1 MDEALAARKQPRKVI
16 VSPPSTVEADE
27 ELLVVSFDGSASVKR
42 NIGAFS
48 AVIWK
53 LPEWSIITAASGY
66 LPEITVNEAEYQ
78 GLLLGLDLLP
88 TLDRGWIVICGDSNL
103 IIRQMRGE
111 IDCRAPKLQLL
122 RLKALDRL
130 KSWPKHDLLHVKREW
145 NQSADKLA
153 NAALKEE
160 AGTSVT
166 SEADRQDL
174 ITLNRLDEILQPKIE
189 APVCMP
195 IATRAASRRRRVR
208 PETLQESVV
217 QRVRIRRVLQ
227 AQDEEQWIVHL
238 KAYLQGDVTSL
249 SAEEAKSCAK
259 IAAEYDLDESG
270 LLLYCSTGT
279 KLDVDR
285 DSIVRVVVPET
296 LQQDFLHHYHAS
308 LEGGHQGIGRTF
320 ARIRKHFH
328 WRGLF
333 RSVQKYVGECVDC
346 ETGKGRPLLQG
357 ESPGNIQATYPFH
370 FVLLVRYIV
379 LLSPLLE
386 LNSNHHSRLA
396 FTSCLVFFIFPLL
409 SVPFPPLAPSTAPH
423 RPHPFRHPLLQ
434 GVLRRFRR
442 ELHHHTFATI
452 HCLVDQPVSHFVVL
466 SVVMRPA
473 FDSAYI
479 REPHRCLIPILQP
492 LGFRWRPGA
501 QYPQNHRAV
510 SHHVYLSPAFH
521 RRMCQ

>member
-166 SEADRQDL
+166 SEADLQDL
-174 ITLNRLDEILQPKIE
+174 IT
-189 APVCMP
+189 
-195 IATRAASRRRRVR
+195 
-208 PETLQESVV
+208 
-217 QRVRIRRVLQ
+217 
-227 AQDEEQWIVHL
+227 IV
-238 KAYLQGDVTSL
+238 
-249 SAEEAKSCAK
+249 
-259 IAAEYDLDESG
+259 
-270 LLLYCSTGT
+270 
-279 KLDVDR
+279 
-285 DSIVRVVVPET
+285 
-296 LQQDFLHHYHAS
+296 
-308 LEGGHQGIGRTF
+308 
-320 ARIRKHFH
+320 
-328 WRGLF
+328 
-333 RSVQKYVGECVDC
+333 
-346 ETGKGRPLLQG
+346 
-357 ESPGNIQATYPFH
+357 
-370 FVLLVRYIV
+370 
-379 LLSPLLE
+379 
-386 LNSNHHSRLA
+386 
-396 FTSCLVFFIFPLL
+396 
-409 SVPFPPLAPSTAPH
+409 
-423 RPHPFRHPLLQ
+423 
-434 GVLRRFRR
+434 
-442 ELHHHTFATI
+442 
-452 HCLVDQPVSHFVVL
+452 
-466 SVVMRPA
+466 
-473 FDSAYI
+473 
-479 REPHRCLIPILQP
+479 
-492 LGFRWRPGA
+492 
-501 QYPQNHRAV
+501 
-510 SHHVYLSPAFH
+510 
-521 RRMCQ
+521 

>member
-189 APVCMP
+189 APVCMA
-195 IATRAASRRRRVR
+195 IATRAASRRRRAR

-259 IAAEYDLDESG
+259 IAAENDLDESG

-285 DSIVRVVVPET
+285 ARSCGWSSRRRFSRTSSTITMPAWKAGIRGSGGRSRGSGSISTGAVCFGVSRNMWVNAWTVK
-296 LQQDFLHHYHAS
+296 L
-308 LEGGHQGIGRTF
+308 
-320 ARIRKHFH
+320 
-328 WRGLF
+328 
-333 RSVQKYVGECVDC
+333 
-346 ETGKGRPLLQG
+346 GKGAPFFK
-357 ESPGNIQATYPFH
+357 ES
-370 FVLLVRYIV
+370 
-379 LLSPLLE
+379 
-386 LNSNHHSRLA
+386 
-396 FTSCLVFFIFPLL
+396 
-409 SVPFPPLAPSTAPH
+409 
-423 RPHPFRHPLLQ
+423 
-434 GVLRRFRR
+434 
-442 ELHHHTFATI
+442 
-452 HCLVDQPVSHFVVL
+452 
-466 SVVMRPA
+466 
-473 FDSAYI
+473 
-479 REPHRCLIPILQP
+479 
-492 LGFRWRPGA
+492 RPGTFKPRT
-501 QYPQNHRAV
+501 YSR
-510 SHHVYLSPAFH
+510 
-521 RRMCQ
+521 